1 MGRPYLSDM
10 AVISQNECIS
20 TGQGTGQSLVTPP
33 ACSFIL
39 EGNEPRR
46 QEAVLEVKVKVFPM
60 LN

>member
-1 MGRPYLSDM
+1 M